1 MIIAKERIANGRKLV
16 AVCDGELLGKCFEE
30 NGLQI
35 DLTGEFYKGEEA
47 DENKLIKMLDGTS
60 SANFV
65 GKESVDFGLRNG
77 VLEKENVKTISGI
90 PHAHSFAM

>member
-1 MIIAKERIANGRKLV
+1 MILAKEHSANGKKMV
-16 AVCDGELLGKCFEE
+16 AVCDGELLGKRFEE

-47 DENKLIKMLDGTS
+47 DENKLIKMLDGAS
-60 SANFV
+60 SASFI

-77 VLEKENVKTISGI
+77 VINRENVRTISGI
-90 PHAHSFAM
+90 PHAQSFVV